1 MSLVV
6 VGMSVGAQGPATIK
20 LAEQAGF
27 VVELEDGTLDTSH
40 LNMIGLA
47 TSIDAFAGLFACF
60 AAAYLSE
67 KYKPWH
73 IQHVISMLGTGVFFI
88 CAPPS
93 LLLDPLLAPLLG
105 PPLGHFSARPLA
117 FPSPTSFLPLGISTS

>member
-27 VVELEDGTLDTSH
+27 VTELEDGTLDTSH

-88 CAPPS
+88 CAPGPS
-93 LLLDPLLAPLLG
+93 T
-105 PPLGHFSARPLA
+105 
-117 FPSPTSFLPLGISTS
+117 PS

>member
-1 MSLVV
+1 
-6 VGMSVGAQGPATIK
+6 
-20 LAEQAGF
+20 
-27 VVELEDGTLDTSH
+27 
-40 LNMIGLA
+40 MIGLA

-88 CAPPS
+88 CAPFLTRFSP
-93 LLLDPLLAPLLG
+93 PFLAG
-105 PPLGHFSARPLA
+105 F
-117 FPSPTSFLPLGISTS
+117 

>member
-1 MSLVV
+1 MRRYFLSLVV

-27 VVELEDGTLDTSH
+27 VTELEDGTLDTSH

-88 CAPPS
+88 CAPAPF
-93 LLLDPLLAPLLG
+93 LAR
-105 PPLGHFSARPLA
+105 F
-117 FPSPTSFLPLGISTS
+117 